1 MGGGALYVFRV
12 SDASSEYTEIAMDF
26 TRVDIIGLST
36 SPSSGG
42 AYALVLGEVEGNRR
56 LPIIIGAFEAQA
68 IALELEKIQPP
79 RPMTHDL
86 LRDTFEELDVEV
98 TEVVI
103 DELREGTFFAKI
115 RYRHDGE
122 EHQLDSRPSDAVALA
137 VRVDAPIYVAPMVL
151 DEAGIVAEDESGI
164 SSITQQAEE
173 APAGGEEEEQ
183 GGTELERK
191 QKQLEKAV
199 EEDDYER
206 AADLRDEIQR
216 LKQEEQEQEQNKN

>member
-1 MGGGALYVFRV
+1 
-12 SDASSEYTEIAMDF
+12 MDL

-86 LRDTFEELDVEV
+86 LRDTFEAVDVEV

-115 RYRHDGE
+115 RYRHNGE

-137 VRVDAPIYVAPMVL
+137 VRVDAPIFVAPMVL
-151 DEAGIVAEDESGI
+151 DEAGIVAEDESDI
-164 SSITQQAEE
+164 SSLAEQAEE
-173 APAGGEEEEQ
+173 TSGTEEEEM
-183 GGTELERK
+183 GGTELEK
-191 QKQLEKAV
+191 MQKKLEKAV
-199 EEDDYER
+199 EEEDYER
-206 AADLRDEIQR
+206 AAELRDEIQR
-216 LKQEEQEQEQNKN
+216 LEQEQQQNQN

>member
-1 MGGGALYVFRV
+1 
-12 SDASSEYTEIAMDF
+12 MDF

-86 LRDTFEELDVEV
+86 LRDTFEAVEVDV

-115 RYRHDGE
+115 RYRHNGE

-151 DEAGIVAEDESGI
+151 EEAGIVAEDESDI
-164 SSITQQAEE
+164 SSLAEQAEE
-173 APAGGEEEEQ
+173 RAGGEEEE
-183 GGTELERK
+183 GGS
-191 QKQLEKAV
+191 QLEQMQRKLEQAV
-199 EEDDYER
+199 EEEDYER
-206 AADLRDEIQR
+206 AAELRDEIER
-216 LKQEEQEQEQNKN
+216 LEQEEQQNQN

>member
-1 MGGGALYVFRV
+1 
-12 SDASSEYTEIAMDF
+12 MDF

-86 LRDTFEELDVEV
+86 LRDTFEELEVDV

-115 RYRHDGE
+115 RYRHNGD

-173 APAGGEEEEQ
+173 APAPEEEEA

-199 EEDDYER
+199 EEEDYER
-206 AADLRDEIQR
+206 AAELRDEIER
-216 LKQEEQEQEQNKN
+216 LEKEKEQEQEQNKN

>member
-1 MGGGALYVFRV
+1 M
-12 SDASSEYTEIAMDF
+12 SDVLFEYTVIAMDF

-86 LRDTFEELDVEV
+86 LRDTFGELDVDV

-115 RYRHDGE
+115 RYRHNGD

-151 DEAGIVAEDESGI
+151 DEAGIVAEDESDI
-164 SSITQQAEE
+164 SSLTQQAEE
-173 APAGGEEEEQ
+173 RRSSEEEEA
-183 GGTELERK
+183 GGTQLERM
-191 QKQLEKAV
+191 QKKLEKAV
-199 EEDDYER
+199 EEEDYER
-206 AADLRDEIQR
+206 AAELRDEIKR
-216 LKQEEQEQEQNKN
+216 LQQEQEQNKN

>member
-1 MGGGALYVFRV
+1 
-12 SDASSEYTEIAMDF
+12 MDF

-86 LRDTFEELDVEV
+86 LRDTFGELEVDV

-115 RYRHDGE
+115 RYRHNGD

-137 VRVDAPIYVAPMVL
+137 VRVDAPIFVAPAVL
-151 DEAGIVAEDESGI
+151 EEAGIVAEDEADI
-164 SSITQQAEE
+164 SSITEQAEGASSSGSE
-173 APAGGEEEEQ
+173 EEAGGTQ
-183 GGTELERK
+183 LERM
-191 QKQLEKAV
+191 QKKLEEAV
-199 EEDDYER
+199 EKEDYEQ
-206 AADLRDEIQR
+206 AAELRDEIER
-216 LKQEEQEQEQNKN
+216 LKQEQEQNQN

>member
-1 MGGGALYVFRV
+1 
-12 SDASSEYTEIAMDF
+12 MDF

-86 LRDTFEELDVEV
+86 LRDTFEELEVEV

-103 DELREGTFFAKI
+103 DELREGTFFAKV
-115 RYRHDGE
+115 RYRHNGD

-173 APAGGEEEEQ
+173 ASAGEEEET

-199 EEDDYER
+199 EEEDYER
-206 AADLRDEIQR
+206 AAELRDEIQQ
-216 LKQEEQEQEQNKN
+216 LEQEEQEQNKN